1 MQILRNFFKFDVKL
15 DTIFSFL
22 DKNTD
27 QNASAP
33 AKKSQPDNSTAGRL
47 AGKLGAERGA
57 LYFFSSGAGP
67 SAGRGFAAVY
77 AAQTELV
84 GVGVTVV
91 AICALHRANANKG
104 RKRKKSR
111 FYR

>member
-15 DTIFSFL
+15 DTILSFL

-27 QNASAP
+27 QNASARQ
-33 AKKSQPDNSTAGRL
+33 KSPSRTTVRL
-47 AGKLGAERGA
+47 GDLQGNWGQSGAR
-57 LYFFSSGAGP
+57 FTFSRRGAGP
-67 SAGRGFAAVY
+67 SAGRGFAAVH

-84 GVGVTVV
+84 GVTGV
-91 AICALHRANANKG
+91 AIFALHRANANKG
-104 RKRKKSR
+104 RKRKKRR